1 MENKEIQ
8 VAPSKNSLTP
18 QIKLRS
24 YLVDVV
30 ENEREYRFVEAITKP
45 KIGELEKSKV
55 IPNLIDILAKW
66 RWMSGVATNNQDE
79 DEIAHELALIAKFID
94 SNYPKVSLEEINLA
108 IDLSLINSLDVE
120 VRTFN
125 VFSPM
130 YVSRILNAYIDHKN
144 AEYNK
149 LMVKKERLLEKERKE
164 RKPTPQE
171 NMEGIVGLIT
181 YLYEK
186 YKEDGSIDDYFS
198 TLYEYFRRIKFLK
211 PDKQMINDAMEYG
224 NKMSDMYIANHY
236 DNFFSRQ
243 KVDKD
248 KIQKRFARNFCV
260 QNLFENNSLND
271 LISVVKITHF
281 E

>member
-1 MENKEIQ
+1 
-8 VAPSKNSLTP
+8 
-18 QIKLRS
+18 
-24 YLVDVV
+24 
-30 ENEREYRFVEAITKP
+30 
-45 KIGELEKSKV
+45 
-55 IPNLIDILAKW
+55 
-66 RWMSGVATNNQDE
+66 
-79 DEIAHELALIAKFID
+79 
-94 SNYPKVSLEEINLA
+94 
-108 IDLSLINSLDVE
+108 
-120 VRTFN
+120 
-125 VFSPM
+125 
-130 YVSRILNAYIDHKN
+130 
-144 AEYNK
+144 
-149 LMVKKERLLEKERKE
+149 MVKKERLLEKERKE

-171 NMEGIVGLIT
+171 NMDGIVGIIT

-186 YKEDGSIDDYFS
+186 YKEEGSIDDFFS

-224 NKMSDMYIANHY
+224 NKMADMYIANHY

-260 QNLFENNSLND
+260 QNLFENNTLND